1 MGMSER
7 IVVVT
12 DIHGCYTKLMELL
25 KKLEFSEKEDRL
37 ICLGDMMD
45 RGSQCY
51 EVFQYFYHIKER
63 MQDRCV
69 LIRGNHEQMLLDAWK
84 DPILWRLNGGGQT
97 VRSFKEHRDSVR
109 NYLDWFDALPLYYE
123 HERFICVHAG
133 LRYERLEDNPGDIL
147 LWDRH
152 AIENGSYRGKLVLAG
167 HTPLREPIY
176 LDGREGAAILE
187 EDERVPLMDTGMIGL
202 DTGCVF
208 GGKLT
213 GMVID
218 GEEFYVKS
226 V

>member
-1 MGMSER
+1 M
-7 IVVVT
+7 
-12 DIHGCYTKLMELL
+12 
-25 KKLEFSEKEDRL
+25 
-37 ICLGDMMD
+37 
-45 RGSQCY
+45 
-51 EVFQYFYHIKER
+51 
-63 MQDRCV
+63 
-69 LIRGNHEQMLLDAWK
+69 
-84 DPILWRLNGGGQT
+84 
-97 VRSFKEHRDSVR
+97 
-109 NYLDWFDALPLYYE
+109 
-123 HERFICVHAG
+123 
-133 LRYERLEDNPGDIL
+133 
-147 LWDRH
+147 
-152 AIENGSYRGKLVLAG
+152 LAG